1 VDGRESMD
9 RRSHKRFSPRS
20 PAFVALGNHGN
31 RIAQIVDIGRGGLAF
46 HYIGDEG
53 RFNQS
58 DCLDIYSAEEQFYLK
73 KVRFTTISD
82 VELPRELSWS
92 PITMRRCGIEF
103 DNLTTTQASQVED
116 FLTHHTKGE
125 RTAAA

>member
-1 VDGRESMD
+1 MGGRELID
-9 RRSHKRFSPRS
+9 RRCYKRFSPRS

-31 RIAQIVDIGRGGLAF
+31 TIAQIVDICRGGLAC
-46 HYIGDEG
+46 HYIADEG

-73 KVRFTTISD
+73 KVRFKAVSD
-82 VELPRELSWS
+82 LELPRELSWS

-103 DNLTTTQASQVED
+103 DNLTTTQLSQVEN
-116 FLTHHTKGE
+116 FLMHHTKGE
-125 RTAAA
+125 RTAVA